1 MKRLLQGIV
10 LCCAC
15 WLLPATATAQNLQA
29 VSAWGILAYHDGF
42 GIGARYLMPLGT
54 TGLIQGAA
62 VKDRFGL
69 ELWAD
74 FIDWSD
80 SYHTYDYNYAALLPM
95 VGVIWTFWLNPELAL
110 YPKIDLGYAIGWYRD
125 WDNDWG
131 HEPDEVHGGFFW
143 QFSAGIIYRLKGNV
157 ALRAELGNSLLK
169 LGAGFGF

>member
-69 ELWAD
+69 ELGAD

-110 YPKIDLGYAIGWYRD
+110 YQRSISGTR
-125 WDNDWG
+125 
-131 HEPDEVHGGFFW
+131 
-143 QFSAGIIYRLKGNV
+143 SAGTGTGTTTGGTSPTRCTAASSGSSRP
-157 ALRAELGNSLLK
+157 ASSTG
-169 LGAGFGF
+169 